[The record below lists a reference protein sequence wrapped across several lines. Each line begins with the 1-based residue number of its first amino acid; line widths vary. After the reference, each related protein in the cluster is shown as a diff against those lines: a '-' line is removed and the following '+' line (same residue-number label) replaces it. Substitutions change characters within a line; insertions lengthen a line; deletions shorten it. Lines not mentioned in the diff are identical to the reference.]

1 MSTVS
6 AESTAGTDTVRECG
20 AKRYAKEECDGPAKF
35 DVVYRNDEGGIL
47 DQHPAC
53 FRHGLAEVDR
63 HAASGGI
70 ARCDLE
76 EPQAAQ

>member
-1 MSTVS
+1 MSTAS
-6 AESTAGTDTVRECG
+6 SPSTASTDPAREC
-20 AKRYAKEECDGPAKF
+20 AATRYAKGECDSPAKF
-35 DVVYRNDEGGIL
+35 DVVYRNTNGAVL
-47 DQHPAC
+47 DRHPAC